1 MNSKDADHHDV
12 LLTLVEAADYLKLA
26 RQTLYNMVNRREIP
40 FLKAGRQL
48 RFRKSDL
55 DGWLQESAAPEPEAA

>member
-1 MNSKDADHHDV
+1 MNSTDTQHHDV
-12 LLTLVEAADYLKLA
+12 LFTLGETAEYLKLA
-26 RQTLYNMVNRREIP
+26 RQTLYNMVSRREIP

-55 DGWLQESAAPEPEAA
+55 DSWLQESAKPQPAA